1 MLKRDVMSLRNLKI
15 KTESILSESLANT
28 TWWWS
33 ALLTRI
39 KNVTVSN
46 LVKETGE
53 PECFPQFLQ
62 EVKFPGM

>member
-1 MLKRDVMSLRNLKI
+1 MFKRDVMSLKNLKI
-15 KTESILSESLANT
+15 KTESILSDSLANK

-39 KNVTVSN
+39 QNVTVSN
-46 LVKETGE
+46 LVKKTRE